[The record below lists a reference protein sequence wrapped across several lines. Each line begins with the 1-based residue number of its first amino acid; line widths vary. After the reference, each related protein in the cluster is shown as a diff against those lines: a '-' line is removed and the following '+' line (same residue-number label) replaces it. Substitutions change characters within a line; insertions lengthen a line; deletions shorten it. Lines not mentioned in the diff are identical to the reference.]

1 MMPFL
6 FVDNANLEQRL
17 PLYVRCVGSHEQ
29 TGIDRLS
36 AGYPAHQL
44 FLTRRG
50 QGSFRIADGREYG
63 LSAGMALL
71 MPAHMRH
78 SYRPETSKDIW
89 DVGFIAFGGSVSD
102 GLLTQLGIG
111 EIPAGDT
118 TPLPGKP
125 EPVAIRMSNF
135 EELWLKLEG
144 IWHTIRQ
151 GGGHAYDAS
160 RRLYDLL
167 LAWMEGQYSAGTP
180 SQKPVPSDSPHS
192 ALQAAVQWI
201 HDHSTERL
209 LVSGAAKA
217 AGYSVPHFHRL
228 FVAAYGMT
236 PQQYMLQ
243 LRMSRSLQL
252 FKDYPGI
259 TVDRTAEKLGMDTSH
274 FIRMFKRTYGTT
286 PKQFALTGNTPKPMR
301 T

>member
-78 SYRPETSKDIW
+78 AYRPQTSENTW

-111 EIPAGDT
+111 EMSAGGT
-118 TPLPGKP
+118 MPLPCKP
-125 EPVAIRMSNF
+125 EPVAIRMANF

-167 LAWMEGQYSAGTP
+167 LAWMEGQYSAGKP
-180 SQKPVPSDSPHS
+180 SPKPPPSDTPHS

-217 AGYSVPHFHRL
+217 AGYSVQHFHRL

-259 TVDRTAEKLGMDTSH
+259 TVDGVAEMLGMDTSH

-286 PKQFALTGNTPKPMR
+286 PKQYALTGNIPKPM
-301 T
+301 

>member
-71 MPAHMRH
+71 MPAHTGH
-78 SYRPETSKDIW
+78 CYRPETSEDTW
-89 DVGFIAFGGSVSD
+89 NVGFIAFGGSVSD
-102 GLLTQLGIG
+102 GLLMQLDIG
-111 EIPAGDT
+111 EIPAGET
-118 TPLPGKP
+118 ALLPCKP
-125 EPVAIRMSNF
+125 EPVAIRMPNF

-144 IWHTIRQ
+144 IWYTTRQ

-160 RRLYDLL
+160 RQLYDLL
-167 LAWMEGQYSAGTP
+167 LAWMEGQNSAQKP
-180 SQKPVPSDSPHS
+180 SQKLPPSDSPTS
-192 ALQAAVQWI
+192 ALQAAVQWM
-201 HDHSTERL
+201 HDHSTQRL
-209 LVSGAAKA
+209 LLSGAAKA
-217 AGYSVPHFHRL
+217 AGYSVQHFHRL

-243 LRMSRSLQL
+243 LRMSHSLQL

-259 TVDRTAEKLGMDTSH
+259 TVDRVAETLGMDASH

-286 PKQFALTGNTPKPMR
+286 PKQYALTGSIPKLM
-301 T
+301 

>member
-36 AGYPAHQL
+36 TGYPAHQL

-50 QGSFRIADGREYG
+50 QGSFRISDGREYG
-63 LSAGMALL
+63 QSAGMALL

-78 SYRPETSKDIW
+78 SYRPVTSEDTW
-89 DVGFIAFGGSVSD
+89 NVGFIAFGGSMSD
-102 GLLTQLGIG
+102 GLLMQLGTG
-111 EIPAGDT
+111 EIPASGT
-118 TPLPGKP
+118 ASHPCKP

-144 IWHTIRQ
+144 IWYTIRQ

-167 LAWMEGQYSAGTP
+167 LAWMEGQNSASKP
-180 SQKPVPSDSPHS
+180 SQKLLPSDSPAS
-192 ALQAAVQWI
+192 ALQVAVQWM
-201 HDHSTERL
+201 HHHMTERVL
-209 LVSGAAKA
+209 LSGAAKA
-217 AGYSVPHFHRL
+217 AGYSAPHFHRL
-228 FVAAYGMT
+228 FVAAYGKT

-243 LRMSRSLQL
+243 LRLNHSLQL
-252 FKDYPGI
+252 FKEDPGI
-259 TVDRTAEKLGMDTSH
+259 TVDRVAEELGMDVSH

-286 PKQFALTGNTPKPMR
+286 PKQYAQKISIFRL
-301 T
+301 

>member
-6 FVDNANLEQRL
+6 FVDNANLEQHL

-50 QGSFRIADGREYG
+50 QGSFRMADGREYG
-63 LSAGMALL
+63 QSAGMALL
-71 MPAHMRH
+71 MPAHTRH
-78 SYRPETSKDIW
+78 CYRPEASEDTW
-89 DVGFIAFGGSVSD
+89 NVGFIAFGGSVSD
-102 GLLTQLGIG
+102 GLLKQLGTG
-111 EIPAGDT
+111 EIAAGGT
-118 TPLPGKP
+118 TLLPDRP
-125 EPVAIRMSNF
+125 EPMAIRMSNF

-144 IWHTIRQ
+144 IWYTIRQ

-167 LAWMEGQYSAGTP
+167 LAWVEGQHSAQGP
-180 SQKPVPSDSPHS
+180 SQPPDSPPC
-192 ALQAAVQWI
+192 ALQAAVQWM
-201 HDHSTERL
+201 HDHMTERVL
-209 LVSGAAKA
+209 LSGAAKA

-228 FVAAYGMT
+228 FVAAYAMT

-243 LRMSRSLQL
+243 LRMSRSLHL
-252 FKDYPGI
+252 FKEEPGM
-259 TVDRTAEKLGMDTSH
+259 TVERAAEALGMDASH

-286 PKQFALTGNTPKPMR
+286 PKQYAQKISRFRL
-301 T
+301 

>member
-6 FVDNANLEQRL
+6 FVNNANLEERL

-50 QGSFRIADGREYG
+50 QGSFRTADGREYG

-71 MPAHMRH
+71 VPAHMRH
-78 SYRPETSKDIW
+78 CYRPETSEETW
-89 DVGFIAFGGSVSD
+89 NVGFIAFGGSVSD
-102 GLLTQLGIG
+102 GLLKQLGTG
-111 EIPAGDT
+111 ERKAAGTMPQPDQ
-118 TPLPGKP
+118 P
-125 EPVAIRMSNF
+125 EPVAIRMGNF

-144 IWHTIRQ
+144 IWYTIRQ

-167 LAWMEGQYSAGTP
+167 LAWIEGQHSSPKP
-180 SQKPVPSDSPHS
+180 SPKLPLSDSPAS
-192 ALQAAVQWI
+192 ALQAAVQWM
-201 HDHSTERL
+201 HDHITERVL
-209 LVSGAAKA
+209 LSGAAKA

-243 LRMSRSLQL
+243 LRLSHSLQL
-252 FKDYPGI
+252 FKKDPGM
-259 TVDRTAEKLGMDTSH
+259 TVDRVAEELGMDVSH

-286 PKQFALTGNTPKPMR
+286 PKQYAQKISISRL
-301 T
+301 

>member
-6 FVDNANLEQRL
+6 FVDNANLEQHL

-36 AGYPAHQL
+36 TGYPVHQL

-50 QGSFRIADGREYG
+50 QGSFRTADGREYG

-71 MPAHMRH
+71 MPAHTRH
-78 SYRPETSKDIW
+78 CYRPETSEDTW
-89 DVGFIAFGGSVSD
+89 NVGFIAFGGSVSD
-102 GLLTQLGIG
+102 GLLQQLGIG
-111 EIPAGDT
+111 DMPAGET
-118 TPLPGKP
+118 TSLPGKP
-125 EPVAIRMSNF
+125 EPVAVRMSNF

-144 IWHTIRQ
+144 IWYTIRQ

-167 LAWMEGQYSAGTP
+167 LAWMEGQHSAPQP
-180 SQKPVPSDSPHS
+180 SPKLLPSDSPVS
-192 ALQAAVQWI
+192 ALQTAVQWM
-201 HDHSTERL
+201 HDHMTERVL
-209 LVSGAAKA
+209 LSGAAKA

-236 PQQYMLQ
+236 PQQYLLQ
-243 LRMSRSLQL
+243 LRMSHSLQL
-252 FKDYPGI
+252 FKGDPGM
-259 TVDRTAEKLGMDTSH
+259 TVDRVAEMLGMDTSH

-286 PKQFALTGNTPKPMR
+286 PKQYAQKISNFRL
-301 T
+301 

>member
-36 AGYPAHQL
+36 AGYPVHQL

-50 QGSFRIADGREYG
+50 QGSFRISDGREYG

-71 MPAHMRH
+71 MPAHTRH
-78 SYRPETSKDIW
+78 SYHPETSEDTW
-89 DVGFIAFGGSVSD
+89 NVGFIAFGGSVSD
-102 GLLTQLGIG
+102 GLLMQLGAG
-111 EIPAGDT
+111 EIPASGT
-118 TPLPGKP
+118 ASHPCKP

-144 IWHTIRQ
+144 IWYSIRQ

-167 LAWMEGQYSAGTP
+167 LAWMEGQNSAP
-180 SQKPVPSDSPHS
+180 KQSKKLLPSDSPAS
-192 ALQAAVQWI
+192 ALQVAVQWMF
-201 HDHSTERL
+201 DHMNERVL
-209 LVSGAAKA
+209 LSGAAKA

-228 FVAAYGMT
+228 FVASYGMT

-243 LRMSRSLQL
+243 LRLSRSLQL
-252 FKDYPGI
+252 FKEDPGI
-259 TVDRTAEKLGMDTSH
+259 TVDRVAEGLGMDVSH

-286 PKQFALTGNTPKPMR
+286 PKQYALTGNARKPM
-301 T
+301 